1 MPLKRDETVERR
13 AEKVKGGSGDE
24 RSQNKVKTPRK
35 MIEARTPAA
44 K

>member
-24 RSQNKVKTPRK
+24 RGQKKVKTPRK